1 MDAFPRLSART
12 EAASAICCISEGWSA
27 PPRPRKL
34 TFVSEALEQLRANV
48 AATPPAP
55 PVLDGYLQ
63 KVRERAYTVT
73 DSDVEAL
80 KAAGLSED
88 EIFEQTVAAAIG
100 QGLRRL
106 ETAMD
111 VIG

>member
-1 MDAFPRLSART
+1 
-12 EAASAICCISEGWSA
+12 
-27 PPRPRKL
+27 
-34 TFVSEALEQLRANV
+34 VSEPIDELRAIV

-55 PVLDGYLQ
+55 SAMEPYLV

-73 DSDVEAL
+73 DSDVDGL
-80 KAAGLSED
+80 KAAGLTED

-106 ETAMD
+106 DRAMD